1 MTDER
6 NIAHDKN
13 VAQDK
18 KNHGQAVVENASI
31 VPQPGKKPLLIDE
44 DTGPSNSVAHEM
56 YKQGEEPRVHEDVK
70 SDRRDAESKTEQ
82 KGEQKGGAGS

>member
-6 NIAHDKN
+6 NIAHDKT

-18 KNHGQAVVENASI
+18 KNHGQAVVEKSSI
-31 VPQPGKKPLLIDE
+31 VPQPGKKPALIDA

-56 YKQGEEPRVHEDVK
+56 YKNGEEPRVHV
-70 SDRRDAESKTEQ
+70 DAPEPEADD
-82 KGEQKGGAGS
+82 EAGKA

>member
-6 NIAHDKN
+6 NIAHDKT

-18 KNHGQAVVENASI
+18 KNHGEAVVENSSI
-31 VPQPGKKPLLIDE
+31 QPQPGKKPALIDA

-56 YKQGEEPRVHEDVK
+56 YKRGEEPRVQDKAANDDGTDDAAK
-70 SDRRDAESKTEQ
+70 S
-82 KGEQKGGAGS
+82 

>member
-6 NIAHDKN
+6 NIAHDKK

-18 KNHGQAVVENASI
+18 QHRGEEVVVNAAI
-31 VPQPGKKPLLIDE
+31 VPQPGKKPPQIDA

-56 YKQGEEPRVHEDVK
+56 YKQGEEPRVHRDSGDEDK
-70 SDRRDAESKTEQ
+70 QA
-82 KGEQKGGAGS
+82 GE

>member
-6 NIAHDKN
+6 NIAHDKT

-18 KNHGQAVVENASI
+18 KNHGQAVVENSSI
-31 VPQPGKKPLLIDE
+31 VPQPGKKPALIDA

-56 YKQGEEPRVHEDVK
+56 YKNGEEPRVHV
-70 SDRRDAESKTEQ
+70 DAEEDDSATAE
-82 KGEQKGGAGS
+82 GESAKS